1 MNQQQKGCKMDI
13 TALENGMTTF
23 KEELVKFEAG
33 NKSAATRA
41 RKALQEIKQAA
52 QALRG
57 EIQKKKEEA
66 KKAK

>member
-1 MNQQQKGCKMDI
+1 MDI
-13 TALENGMTTF
+13 TTLENSMVSF
-23 KEELVKFEAG
+23 KEELIKFEAG

-52 QALRG
+52 QTLRG

-66 KKAK
+66 KKA